1 MDKEKLIKL
10 AEDLYQ
16 SAFDANA
23 YYAIMMQY
31 SEMSKK
37 YNNEMN
43 LSPAFYQVVY
53 GALQKA
59 CFMEIAKLYD
69 KTKDVVSVGLLLKYC
84 RDNLDLFPEY
94 RDIVTIK
101 EDGREYSF
109 QVPYQHHLKPTE
121 ECFYENEVKSQRE
134 ILKLFD
140 TPDFEKIPVRVNL
153 TFSEF
158 LELYQKRFCSLSKKQ
173 ENIRVQ
179 RNKIYAHNDEK
190 HILAEENVWD
200 KNPVTYPDIQELID
214 FALDCTRL
222 ILGALTGVSRAVSY
236 GNIDDMEGTLMLA
249 KLGLKYQDYE
259 MEQRHKQIV
268 KEIYADKRSEGNGK
282 F

>member
-31 SEMSKK
+31 REMSKK
-37 YNNEMN
+37 YNDEMN

-101 EDGREYSF
+101 EEGREYSF
-109 QVPYQHHLKPTE
+109 QVPY
-121 ECFYENEVKSQRE
+121 
-134 ILKLFD
+134 
-140 TPDFEKIPVRVNL
+140 
-153 TFSEF
+153 
-158 LELYQKRFCSLSKKQ
+158 
-173 ENIRVQ
+173 
-179 RNKIYAHNDEK
+179 
-190 HILAEENVWD
+190 
-200 KNPVTYPDIQELID
+200 
-214 FALDCTRL
+214 
-222 ILGALTGVSRAVSY
+222 
-236 GNIDDMEGTLMLA
+236 MEGTLMLA

-259 MEQRHKQIV
+259 MEQRHKQIL
-268 KEIYADKRSEGNGK
+268 KEIYADKKE
-282 F
+282 

>member
-31 SEMSKK
+31 REMSKK

-109 QVPYQHHLKPTE
+109 QVPYQHRLKPTE

-140 TPDFEKIPVRVNL
+140 TPDFEKVPVRVNL
-153 TFSEF
+153 TFSGL

-190 HILAEENVWD
+190 HILAEEKVWD
-200 KNPVTYPDIQELID
+200 R
-214 FALDCTRL
+214 FC
-222 ILGALTGVSRAVSY
+222 S
-236 GNIDDMEGTLMLA
+236 
-249 KLGLKYQDYE
+249 
-259 MEQRHKQIV
+259 
-268 KEIYADKRSEGNGK
+268 
-282 F
+282 

>member
-23 YYAIMMQY
+23 YYGIMMQY
-31 SEMSKK
+31 REMSKK

-94 RDIVTIK
+94 RDRWQRIFFSSAIPASFETN
-101 EDGREYSF
+101 GRM
-109 QVPYQHHLKPTE
+109 
-121 ECFYENEVKSQRE
+121 
-134 ILKLFD
+134 
-140 TPDFEKIPVRVNL
+140 
-153 TFSEF
+153 F
-158 LELYQKRFCSLSKKQ
+158 L
-173 ENIRVQ
+173 
-179 RNKIYAHNDEK
+179 
-190 HILAEENVWD
+190 
-200 KNPVTYPDIQELID
+200 
-214 FALDCTRL
+214 
-222 ILGALTGVSRAVSY
+222 
-236 GNIDDMEGTLMLA
+236 
-249 KLGLKYQDYE
+249 
-259 MEQRHKQIV
+259 
-268 KEIYADKRSEGNGK
+268 
-282 F
+282 

>member
-16 SAFDANA
+16 SALDANS
-23 YYAIMMQY
+23 YYSIMIQY
-31 SEMSKK
+31 REMNKK
-37 YNNEMN
+37 YNDEMN
-43 LSPAFYQVVY
+43 ISPAFYQVVY

-69 KTKDVVSVGLLLKYC
+69 KTKDAVSIGLLLKYC
-84 RDNLDLFPEY
+84 KDNLNLFPEY
-94 RDIVTIK
+94 RDIVTFK

-109 QVPYQHHLKPTE
+109 QVPYHHHLKPAE
-121 ECFYENEVKSQRE
+121 ECFYKDEVKSQRE
-134 ILKLFD
+134 LLKLFD
-140 TPDFEKIPVRVNL
+140 TPDFEKVPVRVEF

-158 LELYQKRFCSLSKKQ
+158 LGLYQKRFSSLSIKQ

-190 HILAEENVWD
+190 CILAEEKIWD

-214 FALDCTRL
+214 FALDCTGL
-222 ILGALTGVSRAVSY
+222 ILGTLTGRSYAVNY
-236 GNIDDMEGTLMLA
+236 GNIDDLEGTLMIVR
-249 KLGLKYQDYE
+249 LGLKYQNYE
-259 MEQRHKQIV
+259 IEQRSQEIW
-268 KEIYADKRSEGNGK
+268 KEIYADNKE
-282 F
+282 

>member
-31 SEMSKK
+31 REMSKK

-69 KTKDVVSVGLLLKYC
+69 KTKDV
-84 RDNLDLFPEY
+84 
-94 RDIVTIK
+94 
-101 EDGREYSF
+101 
-109 QVPYQHHLKPTE
+109 
-121 ECFYENEVKSQRE
+121 
-134 ILKLFD
+134 
-140 TPDFEKIPVRVNL
+140 
-153 TFSEF
+153 
-158 LELYQKRFCSLSKKQ
+158 
-173 ENIRVQ
+173 
-179 RNKIYAHNDEK
+179 
-190 HILAEENVWD
+190 
-200 KNPVTYPDIQELID
+200 
-214 FALDCTRL
+214 
-222 ILGALTGVSRAVSY
+222 
-236 GNIDDMEGTLMLA
+236 A

-259 MEQRHKQIV
+259 MEQRHKQIL
-268 KEIYADKRSEGNGK
+268 KEIYADKKE
-282 F
+282 

>member
-101 EDGREYSF
+101 EDGREYS
-109 QVPYQHHLKPTE
+109 
-121 ECFYENEVKSQRE
+121 C
-134 ILKLFD
+134 
-140 TPDFEKIPVRVNL
+140 
-153 TFSEF
+153 
-158 LELYQKRFCSLSKKQ
+158 SKK
-173 ENIRVQ
+173 
-179 RNKIYAHNDEK
+179 
-190 HILAEENVWD
+190 
-200 KNPVTYPDIQELID
+200 
-214 FALDCTRL
+214 
-222 ILGALTGVSRAVSY
+222 
-236 GNIDDMEGTLMLA
+236 
-249 KLGLKYQDYE
+249 
-259 MEQRHKQIV
+259 
-268 KEIYADKRSEGNGK
+268 
-282 F
+282 

>member
-31 SEMSKK
+31 REMSKK
-37 YNNEMN
+37 YNDEMN

-69 KTKDVVSVGLLLKYC
+69 KTKDVVSIGLLLKYC

-94 RDIVTIK
+94 RGIVTIK
-101 EDGREYSF
+101 EDGREYPF

-140 TPDFEKIPVRVNL
+140 TPDFEKVPV
-153 TFSEF
+153 
-158 LELYQKRFCSLSKKQ
+158 
-173 ENIRVQ
+173 RVQ
-179 RNKIYAHNDEK
+179 RNKIYAHSDEK
-190 HILAEENVWD
+190 HILSEEKVWD

-236 GNIDDMEGTLMLA
+236 GNIDDMEGTLMFA

-259 MEQRHKQIV
+259 KGQRYKQIL
-268 KEIYADKRSEGNGK
+268 KEIYADKKE
-282 F
+282 

>member
-1 MDKEKLIKL
+1 M
-10 AEDLYQ
+10 
-16 SAFDANA
+16 
-23 YYAIMMQY
+23 
-31 SEMSKK
+31 
-37 YNNEMN
+37 
-43 LSPAFYQVVY
+43 
-53 GALQKA
+53 
-59 CFMEIAKLYD
+59 
-69 KTKDVVSVGLLLKYC
+69 
-84 RDNLDLFPEY
+84 DLFPEY

-140 TPDFEKIPVRVNL
+140 TPDFEKVPVRVNL

-259 MEQRHKQIV
+259 MEQRHKQIL
-268 KEIYADKRSEGNGK
+268 KEIYADKRSERNGK

>member
-31 SEMSKK
+31 REMSKK
-37 YNNEMN
+37 YNDEMN
-43 LSPAFYQVVY
+43 LSTAFYQVVY

-101 EDGREYSF
+101 EEGREYSF

-121 ECFYENEVKSQRE
+121 EWFYENEVKSQRE
-134 ILKLFD
+134 ILKLCHTLKFLRTQFPSSFCPCPCFGCFKIEHNRIAYSPSIVFD
-140 TPDFEKIPVRVNL
+140 GITVKN
-153 TFSEF
+153 
-158 LELYQKRFCSLSKKQ
+158 RFHLRIYLGGLINSIRSKGG
-173 ENIRVQ
+173 
-179 RNKIYAHNDEK
+179 
-190 HILAEENVWD
+190 
-200 KNPVTYPDIQELID
+200 ID
-214 FALDCTRL
+214 FINDTFFFCT
-222 ILGALTGVSRAVSY
+222 
-236 GNIDDMEGTLMLA
+236 
-249 KLGLKYQDYE
+249 
-259 MEQRHKQIV
+259 
-268 KEIYADKRSEGNGK
+268 

>member
-31 SEMSKK
+31 REMSKK
-37 YNNEMN
+37 YNDEMN
-43 LSPAFYQVVY
+43 LSPAFYQVV
-53 GALQKA
+53 
-59 CFMEIAKLYD
+59 
-69 KTKDVVSVGLLLKYC
+69 
-84 RDNLDLFPEY
+84 
-94 RDIVTIK
+94 
-101 EDGREYSF
+101 
-109 QVPYQHHLKPTE
+109 
-121 ECFYENEVKSQRE
+121 
-134 ILKLFD
+134 
-140 TPDFEKIPVRVNL
+140 
-153 TFSEF
+153 
-158 LELYQKRFCSLSKKQ
+158 
-173 ENIRVQ
+173 
-179 RNKIYAHNDEK
+179 YAHNDEK

-259 MEQRHKQIV
+259 MEQRHKQIL
-268 KEIYADKRSEGNGK
+268 KEIYADKRSERNGK

>member
-31 SEMSKK
+31 REMSKK

-94 RDIVTIK
+94 RDIVTI
-101 EDGREYSF
+101 
-109 QVPYQHHLKPTE
+109 
-121 ECFYENEVKSQRE
+121 
-134 ILKLFD
+134 
-140 TPDFEKIPVRVNL
+140 
-153 TFSEF
+153 
-158 LELYQKRFCSLSKKQ
+158 
-173 ENIRVQ
+173 
-179 RNKIYAHNDEK
+179 
-190 HILAEENVWD
+190 
-200 KNPVTYPDIQELID
+200 
-214 FALDCTRL
+214 
-222 ILGALTGVSRAVSY
+222 
-236 GNIDDMEGTLMLA
+236 A

-259 MEQRHKQIV
+259 MEQRHKQIL
-268 KEIYADKRSEGNGK
+268 KEIYADKKE
-282 F
+282 